1 MTQQQVTSEDRSGLT
16 TGDLT
21 RLRERL
27 LGLRQK
33 LLERLVEDQSVI
45 REAEHLT
52 EPLDAA
58 EQTREQDDGVTF
70 ASHDRALLAEVER
83 ALAKLQTGRYG
94 TSEAS
99 GEPIGLRRLEA
110 VPWAR
115 YTVDEEEESKAFNDG
130 DG

>member
-1 MTQQQVTSEDRSGLT
+1 
-16 TGDLT
+16 
-21 RLRERL
+21 
-27 LGLRQK
+27 
-33 LLERLVEDQSVI
+33 
-45 REAEHLT
+45 
-52 EPLDAA
+52 
-58 EQTREQDDGVTF
+58 VTF